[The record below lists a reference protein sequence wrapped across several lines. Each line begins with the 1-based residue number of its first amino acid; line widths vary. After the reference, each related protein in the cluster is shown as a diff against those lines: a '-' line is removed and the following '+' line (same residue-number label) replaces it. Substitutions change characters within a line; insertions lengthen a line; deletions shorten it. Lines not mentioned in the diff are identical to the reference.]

1 MSKQK
6 EIKKLAKEKNDSRNI
21 VRQIEDYGISENQK
35 IDIIFFLA
43 LTLNDNNA
51 LKDICQTVKK
61 YKKNINIE
69 EENANIK
76 SSKLILE

>member
-21 VRQIEDYGISENQK
+21 VSQIEDYGISENQK